1 MKIVTA
7 DGMAD
12 DALKE
17 LKSLGPVVNLPENL
31 DNELADTNILV
42 VRSKTKVTKEFLL
55 KAPNLKLIIRAG
67 VGLDNIDL
75 EAAKEK
81 GIEVRNTPGAST
93 NAVVELTLGA
103 MLAMVRNIPLANLKM
118 KKGLW
123 EKKKLAGTEIDGK
136 TLGIIGCGRIGS
148 LLGKKAKALGMK
160 IVGYNPPPRVDQ
172 DFIEYVELDELL
184 KRADVITLHIPL
196 LPSTKYII
204 NKETIAKAKDNVYIL
219 NMARGGTVNEED
231 LYEACKSGKVRAAAL
246 DVFEQEPYSG
256 RLTELDNVFLTPH
269 LGASTKEAQE
279 RIGKE
284 VVKIIKEFSS

>member
-7 DGMAD
+7 DGLAD
-12 DALKE
+12 DALEE
-17 LKSLGPVVNLPENL
+17 LKSLGSVVNLPENL
-31 DNELADTNILV
+31 ESELADANILV
-42 VRSKTKVTKEFLL
+42 VRSKTKATKEFLS
-55 KAPNLKLIIRAG
+55 KTPNLKLIVRAG

-93 NAVVELTLGA
+93 NAVAELTLGA
-103 MLAMVRNIPLANLKM
+103 MLAMVRNIPLANCGM

-123 EKKKLAGTEIDGK
+123 EKKKLAGTEIEGK

-148 LLGKKAKALGMK
+148 LVGKKAKALGMK
-160 IVGYNPPPRVDQ
+160 IIGYNPPPRVDQ

-184 KRADVITLHIPL
+184 KRADIITLHVPL

-204 NKETIAKAKDNVYIL
+204 NKEAIAKAKDGVYIL
-219 NMARGGTVNEED
+219 NIARGGTVNEED

-246 DVFEQEPYSG
+246 DAFEKEPYSG
-256 RLTELDNVFLTPH
+256 RFTELDNIFMTPH

-284 VVKIIKEFSS
+284 VVKIIKEFIG